1 MWINLK
7 FLKLYQYLKLFKKT
21 TFQSRKR
28 SKGPLKATA
37 TTTLLEKQ
45 NDNLII
51 KAQQKALL
59 QKLLK
64 QRLGWWMASKQ
75 VLRRQR
81 KGLVGFVEE
90 NLGGQKL
97 ERIKTKTLE

>member
-1 MWINLK
+1 
-7 FLKLYQYLKLFKKT
+7 
-21 TFQSRKR
+21 
-28 SKGPLKATA
+28 
-37 TTTLLEKQ
+37 
-45 NDNLII
+45 
-51 KAQQKALL
+51 
-59 QKLLK
+59 
-64 QRLGWWMASKQ
+64 MASKQ

>member
-1 MWINLK
+1 MAIPQLKMPKNLNSIQLLMWINLK

-64 QRLGWWMASKQ
+64 QRLG
-75 VLRRQR
+75 
-81 KGLVGFVEE
+81 
-90 NLGGQKL
+90 
-97 ERIKTKTLE
+97 